1 MFRKMRRDKQQVS
14 QDECKRV
21 LSESKRAVL
30 SLIGEEGYP
39 YGVPVNFVYDETDNM
54 IYIHT
59 AIEGHKIEAIKNC
72 NKVAFTTW
80 DDGYKE
86 SGDWAYYV
94 TSVIVRGRAKII
106 DDPKIMAEKIMNLGV
121 RFASDKEVQGM
132 IDRNIGKV
140 LLIGISIENITG
152 KLVHEK

>member
-21 LSESKRAVL
+21 LHESKRAVL

-39 YGVPVNFVYDETDNM
+39 YGVPVNFVYDEKENI
-54 IYIHT
+54 IYLHT
-59 AIEGHKIEAIKNC
+59 AIEGHKIDAINHC
-72 NKVAFTTW
+72 NKVSFTTW

-86 SGDWAYYV
+86 PGDWAYYV
-94 TSVIVRGRAKII
+94 TSVIVRGKAEII
-106 DDPKIMAEKIMNLGV
+106 TDPKIREEKIMNLGV
-121 RFASDKEVQGM
+121 RFTNDKEVQGM

-140 LLIGISIENITG
+140 LLVGIYIDHMTG